1 MKTNLVRMAI
11 LAVAAVA
18 MAAPALAGQTLAERE
33 MSMEFRGVHAGDE
46 ARVEASVPNGSGIRP
61 PIGAGNLPSDEGA
74 PGAGSGPAVDFPWY
88 ENLGGG
94 E

>member
-1 MKTNLVRMAI
+1 MKTNLVRMAV
-11 LAVAAVA
+11 LVVAVVT
-18 MAAPALAGQTLAERE
+18 MAAPAFAGQTLVERE
-33 MSMEFRGVHAGDE
+33 MSMEFLGVETGDG
-46 ARVEASVPNGSGIRP
+46 AHGEASVSNVPGIRP